1 MSSQTWTPAQPQDGD
16 VVLLCEHD
24 KGNGRYYVYRLTDP
38 DGRHTE
44 VTRSDGA
51 KFRAGWLMLCENCHV
66 EALRSNQDA
75 GTFARRDMV
84 WKGDEP
90 SVYQEEVM

>member
-1 MSSQTWTPAQPQDGD
+1 MSQTWTSDQPRDGD
-16 VVLLCEHD
+16 VVLVCEHD
-24 KGNGRYYVYRLTDP
+24 KKRDRYYVYKLTDP
-38 DGRHTE
+38 DGGACR
-44 VTRSDGA
+44 VNRSDGA
-51 KFRAGWLMLCENCHV
+51 EFRAGWLMLCENCHV